1 MSSLNKPE
9 NVENQYAND
18 KNLSARITLHDKYS
32 TNKYGFSNWL
42 FDIYDFTAANN
53 ILELGC
59 GTGAQWTSRL
69 GMLPPESR
77 LILSDLSM
85 GMVETVRQKFEASKN
100 VNVLKIDIQSI
111 PFPDD
116 SFDVIIANHMLYHV
130 PELHKA
136 LSEVVRV
143 LKPGGTFYAT
153 TIGSGG
159 MRLYL
164 HLALKQVSP
173 RINAFNEDVSFTI
186 QNGTEILG
194 KHFLDVKRYDYED
207 SLLITD
213 VNDLIEWIKSAMQGD
228 KPSEMDLEAFYNYF
242 EGIRSK
248 AGAIS
253 IPKEAGIFVSKKSG
267 KLSASH

>member
-1 MSSLNKPE
+1 MKSMPALNKPE
-9 NVENQYAND
+9 NVEKQYAND
-18 KNLSARITLHDKYS
+18 KNLSARITLHEKYS

-42 FDIYDFTAANN
+42 FGIYDFTAAKN

-59 GTGAQWTSRL
+59 GTGAQWTSHL
-69 GMLPPESR
+69 GLLPLESR

-85 GMVETVRQKFEASKN
+85 GMVETVRQKFKASKN

-136 LSEVVRV
+136 LSEVIRV

-173 RINAFNEDVSFTI
+173 SINAFNEDVSFTT
-186 QNGTEILG
+186 QNGAEILG
-194 KHFLDVKRYDYED
+194 KHFLNVKRYDYED

-213 VNDLIEWIKSAMQGD
+213 VNDLLDWIESAVLGN
-228 KPSEMDLEAFYNYF
+228 KLSKTDLKGLYDYF
-242 EGIRSK
+242 EGIRLTE
-248 AGAIS
+248 GAIS
-253 IPKEAGIFVSKKSG
+253 IPKEAGIFVSKK
-267 KLSASH
+267 